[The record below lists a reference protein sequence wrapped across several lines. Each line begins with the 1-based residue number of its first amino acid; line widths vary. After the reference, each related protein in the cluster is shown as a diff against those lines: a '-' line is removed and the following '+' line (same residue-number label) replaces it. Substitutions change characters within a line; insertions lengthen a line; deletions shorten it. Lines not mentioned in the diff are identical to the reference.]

1 MRCYDYKVKYPEK
14 ECQRDQDEEWIT
26 LVSEGRTEK
35 LRLHDYEKLYS
46 IPGLCEEV
54 IYEQL
59 QCNSPQVVCSMLKE
73 EIERTKSKQPDSEC

>member
-14 ECQRDQDEEWIT
+14 ECQLDQDEESIT

-35 LRLHDYEKLYS
+35 IRLHDYEKLYS
-46 IPGLCEEV
+46 IPGLYEAV

-59 QCNSPQVVCSMLKE
+59 QCNSPQVV
-73 EIERTKSKQPDSEC
+73 